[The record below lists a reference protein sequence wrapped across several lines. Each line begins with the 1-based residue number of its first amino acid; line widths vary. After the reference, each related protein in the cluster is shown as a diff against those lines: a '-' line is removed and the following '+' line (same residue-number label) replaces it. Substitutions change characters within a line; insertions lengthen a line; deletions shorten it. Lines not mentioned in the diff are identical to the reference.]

1 MRICT
6 TSLFLAIKI
15 EGVKKKECDIIMK
28 GGITSGVVYPSTVV
42 ELAKT
47 YRFRSIGGTSAGAIA
62 ASVTAAAEYGRR
74 EGTGGFAALEALPTW
89 LGEKALNGQRNLFNL
104 FVPDGETRPLFDVL
118 TAPMWRKG
126 LARWSMLLTAIERA
140 PWLTAAGVFPGVLLM
155 VLALVDGTSFFTLL
169 SFISGLSLSAT
180 GGLAALLY
188 HFYRLAD
195 KTLPETFLGLTTGHG
210 SSNAVE
216 APALTDWLAD
226 LIDRCAG
233 IEKREKPLTFGDLW
247 GDDHEE
253 RDIDLQMMTTNVTLG
268 RPYRLPLETKRFF
281 FDRDEFKHL
290 FPDKVYNWLVA
301 CGEAQLDEHKD
312 QQYLHLPEPKDLPVV
327 VAARMSLSFPILIG
341 AIPLYAIDYTRV
353 KKEDRIMR
361 RCWFTDGGITS
372 NFPVHF
378 FDRPL
383 PRRPTFTINLRPHH
397 PDHGPDSDS
406 FTQTQ
411 GVWMPNK
418 NQDGILEVWN
428 RFDEKEGL
436 GKVGGF
442 LKAVVDTGFSWRDAL
457 QLGVPG
463 YRDRVVH
470 ISLSADEGGLNLNM
484 PYEIIETLRERGAH
498 AGALLTE
505 RFSDS
510 PPADIELTWDNHR
523 WVRYRSTM
531 AALEQLLQNFYE
543 GYTHT
548 EKGQRSYEELLTRD
562 PDEPPLSYRWKTR
575 SKKGQ
580 PIKAQQAYAE
590 EITRLLLE
598 LADELEQ
605 SEQNL
610 QARSPRPRPTL
621 RIVPDV

>member
-1 MRICT
+1 
-6 TSLFLAIKI
+6 
-15 EGVKKKECDIIMK
+15 MK

-62 ASVTAAAEYGRR
+62 AAVTAAAEYGRR
-74 EGTGGFAALEALPTW
+74 EGTGGFEELEALPTW
-89 LGEKALNGQRNLFNL
+89 LGQKTPKGQSNLFNL
-104 FVPDGETRPLFDVL
+104 FVPDGATRPLFDVL

-126 LARWSMLLTAIERA
+126 IGRWSMLLTAVERT
-140 PWLTAAGVFPGVLLM
+140 PWTTAAGVFPGVLLM
-155 VLALVDGTSFFTLL
+155 VLALVHGTSFFTLL
-169 SFISGLSLSAT
+169 SFIAGLSLAAT
-180 GGLAALLY
+180 GGLAALFN
-188 HFYRLAD
+188 HFYHLAD
-195 KTLPETFLGLTTGHG
+195 KTLPDTFLGLTTGHR
-210 SSNAVE
+210 SSEAVQ
-216 APALTDWLAD
+216 APALTDWLTG

-233 IEKREKPLTFGDLW
+233 VEKRVKPLTFGDLW
-247 GDDHEE
+247 GDDPEV

-281 FDRDEFKHL
+281 FDREEFKRL
-290 FPDKVYNWLVA
+290 FPAKVYDWLVA
-301 CGEAQLDEHKD
+301 CGEAQLNEHKD
-312 QQYLHLPEPKDLPVV
+312 WQYLHLPEPKDLPVV

-341 AIPLYAIDYTRV
+341 AVPLYAIDYTRV
-353 KKEDRIMR
+353 KKEDRVMT

-383 PRRPTFTINLRPHH
+383 PRRPTFTINLRPNH
-397 PDHGPDSDS
+397 PDHGPDSDT

-428 RFDEKEGL
+428 RFDEKGGL

-457 QLGVPG
+457 QLGIPG
-463 YRDRVVH
+463 YRDRVVN
-470 ISLSADEGGLNLNM
+470 ISLSPDEGGLNLNM
-484 PYEIIETLRERGAH
+484 PLEIVGVLSERGVR

-505 RFSDS
+505 RFGDT
-510 PPADIELTWDNHR
+510 PPKGVELTWDNHR

-531 AALEQLLQNFYE
+531 AALEQLLESFHK
-543 GYTHT
+543 GYTYT
-548 EKGQRSYEELLTRD
+548 EQGQRSYEELLTRA
-562 PDEPPLSYRWKTR
+562 PDEPPLSYRWKMR
-575 SKKGQ
+575 SRNGQ

-590 EITRLLLE
+590 AITRLLLE
-598 LADELEQ
+598 LAEELEQ
-605 SEQNL
+605 SDQNL
-610 QARSPRPRPTL
+610 QARSPRPKPAL